1 MALLVQSSSSILS
14 HWPADPQMKVSS
26 CILTVQTWLFK
37 CVISSIAILMRKDLI
52 KLSHLKLSDYFYTIC
67 GSLCL
72 LSSSVTQWTG
82 SSEAARQALANITA
96 ASSASC
102 QPLVLLPCTTVTT
115 GRIGSTDCG
124 GQQTI
129 TAARILPAPSECTA
143 AESHH
148 SQSVAYVTW
157 LRNPLQRTCV
167 GEEGKTYWHIL
178 IP

>member
-82 SSEAARQALANITA
+82 SSEAARQALANIAA

-102 QPLVLLPCTTVTT
+102 QPLV
-115 GRIGSTDCG
+115 
-124 GQQTI
+124 
-129 TAARILPAPSECTA
+129 LPAPSECTA